1 MSYDILELDNCFLV
15 ADRPR
20 NGSCVSINGSRIT
33 NDDARWYQRVV
44 FLSSLPNGTWGSVV
58 TFVKDNEDQLRRCG
72 ITRIDDILTVTG
84 AALTKQ
90 VLRVS
95 RIPDGNTRSS
105 GSSFLFTP
113 VDQDPAAKR
122 HYKYDGVDQQADIPV
137 DGRSRAT
144 KVYVF
149 ETSYCQAMDSSQ
161 PVVEE
166 EHHTSSEVMNY
177 TYKPE
182 YKFMAMPKEQT
193 ECYFGLELEVNS
205 KVPWSDIHRAM
216 TSMVPVQEAFIFAK
230 QDGSISGQFNK
241 CYEIVSHPMS
251 PRRMRVEFTTLFK
264 KLERLVAD
272 KGLEWKEVF
281 DMETTTTGIHVH
293 VSKGSFTPLSRT
305 HKKKFMMLWN
315 NSSPAISDFTAKL
328 ACRTLKGNTYVKPAS
343 DYAGRSLAWML
354 KEGKNS
360 DRHSSCNETT
370 STVEVRAFRGQPSL
384 ASVRHAIDTTEAMLR
399 FTEQMPN
406 SQLNRHFPRH
416 FKAWL
421 GKQNKNSYRNLKMT
435 LANQTESPKVTTTAT
450 SSVTTTVDTPYSPV
464 PW

>member
-1 MSYDILELDNCFLV
+1 MPYDILELDNCFLV

-20 NGSCVSINGSRIT
+20 DGICSLVGNSRVPVH
-33 NDDARWYQRVV
+33 DGYWYQSVV
-44 FLSSLPNGTWGSVV
+44 FLSSLPDGTWGSVI
-58 TFVKDNEDQLRRCG
+58 TFVKDNEARLRQLG
-72 ITRIDDILTVTG
+72 VHMIDRILTVTG
-84 AALTKQ
+84 AALNKQ
-90 VLRVS
+90 VLVVS
-95 RIPDGNTRSS
+95 HLPTGYTLSS

-113 VDQDPAAKR
+113 GVQDPAAKR
-122 HYKYDGVDQQADIPV
+122 HYRHGGIYDQAPIPL
-137 DGRSRAT
+137 DGRSRT
-144 KVYVF
+144 TRVEVY
-149 ETSYCQAMDSSQ
+149 ETSYCNGMNGTSQ

-166 EHHTSSEVMNY
+166 QHHTSSEVMNY

-230 QDGSISGQFNK
+230 QDGSISGQFNN
-241 CYEIVSHPMS
+241 CYEVVSHPMS

-264 KLERLVAD
+264 KLERLVAA
-272 KGLEWKEVF
+272 KGLEWGSVF

-328 ACRTLKGNTYVKPAS
+328 ACRTLKGNTYVKPATS
-343 DYAGRSLAWML
+343 YAGRSLAWML

-435 LANQTESPKVTTTAT
+435 LANQPT
-450 SSVTTTVDTPYSPV
+450 S
-464 PW
+464 

>member
-1 MSYDILELDNCFLV
+1 MSYDILELDSCFIV
-15 ADRPR
+15 NDRPR
-20 NGSCVSINGSRIT
+20 DGECHSVGGSRIPRR
-33 NDDARWYQRVV
+33 DEYWYQTVV

-58 TFVKDNEDQLRRCG
+58 AFVRGNEELLREIGVAKIDAILG
-72 ITRIDDILTVTG
+72 ITG
-84 AALTKQ
+84 AALYKQ
-90 VLRVS
+90 VLMVGHLPGVNS
-95 RIPDGNTRSS
+95 RTS
-105 GSSFLFTP
+105 SSFLFTP
-113 VDQDPAAKR
+113 AAQDPTAKR
-122 HYKYDGVDQQADIPV
+122 HYRHGGIYDQADIPI
-137 DGRSRAT
+137 DGRSRST
-144 KVYVF
+144 RVDVYA
-149 ETSYCQAMDSSQ
+149 TSYCNAMNSSQ
-161 PVVEE
+161 PVAE

-177 TYKPE
+177 TYRPE
-182 YKFMAMPKEQT
+182 YKFMSMPKENTQ
-193 ECYFGLELEVNS
+193 CYFGLELEVNS

-230 QDGSISGQFNK
+230 QDGSIGGQFNN
-241 CYEIVSHPMS
+241 CYEVVSHPMS

-272 KGLEWKEVF
+272 KGLEWGSVF

-343 DYAGRSLAWML
+343 NYAGRSLAWML

-435 LANQTESPKVTTTAT
+435 LANQPT
-450 SSVTTTVDTPYSPV
+450 S
-464 PW
+464 